1 MKEPNHARSTAPD
14 SRRGAFW
21 PKKCDS
27 NQSAERIFDHTGRMW
42 NPIASAPPGRN
53 LELAVIDD
61 DGVHALVFPCE
72 KAPVGWKNVATGA
85 RVDIRPTHWRVWNPE
100 EHQLGFL
107 QNPH

>member
-1 MKEPNHARSTAPD
+1 MIRVKQAARRSDPDERAEPCPFNGPD

-61 DGVHALVFPCE
+61 DGVHALV
-72 KAPVGWKNVATGA
+72 
-85 RVDIRPTHWRVWNPE
+85 
-100 EHQLGFL
+100 
-107 QNPH
+107 

>member
-1 MKEPNHARSTAPD
+1 MKEPKHARSTAPD